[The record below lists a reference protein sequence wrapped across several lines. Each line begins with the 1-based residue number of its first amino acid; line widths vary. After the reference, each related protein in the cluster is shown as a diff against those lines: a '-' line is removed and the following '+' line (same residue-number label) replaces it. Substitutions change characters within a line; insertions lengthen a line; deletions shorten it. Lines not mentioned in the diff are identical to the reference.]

1 MGLFDSV
8 FGNLG
13 SAVVSTVGG
22 LIGNSQSSA
31 EASKNRAWQ
40 ERMSDTAH
48 QREVADLK
56 AAGLN
61 PILSANAG
69 AAVGSGA
76 TASQANP
83 FAGVPDAVN
92 SARKIDEVDK
102 VALRIKQQEADATT
116 HLQDEM
122 RQTEV
127 TKQTLNST
135 QQALNTE
142 QAGLARMNSVN
153 AILNRENIIKQG
165 EVYDAQVVRDLSQA
179 GFNSAY
185 GSKVLSDKV
194 LQDREN
200 RQGEY
205 NEKVE
210 KYTRPVRNIIDTITS
225 PIRGI
230 FHGGASY
237 NVNRSKLE

>member
-1 MGLFDSV
+1 MGFFDGIFS
-8 FGNLG
+8 GLG
-13 SAVVSTVGG
+13 SAVVSGVGG
-22 LIGNSQSSA
+22 LFGNSQSSA
-31 EASKNRAWQ
+31 EAAKNRAWQ
-40 ERMSDTAH
+40 ERMSNTSH

-61 PILSANAG
+61 PLLSANAG

-102 VALRIKQQEADATT
+102 VALRIKQQEANATT

-122 RQTEV
+122 RNTEV
-127 TKQTLNST
+127 TKQELNSS
-135 QQALNTE
+135 QQILNAE
-142 QAGLARMNSVN
+142 QAGLTRMNSVN
-153 AILNRENIIKQG
+153 AILNRANIIKQG
-165 EVYDAQVVRDLSQA
+165 EVYDAQISRDLSQA

-185 GSKVLSDKV
+185 GSKILSDKV

-200 RQGEY
+200 RQGQY
-205 NEKVE
+205 DEKVE
-210 KYTRPVRNIIDTITS
+210 KYTRPVRNVIDTLTS
-225 PIRGI
+225 PIRGL
-230 FHGGASY
+230 FRGSY
-237 NVNRSKLE
+237 NSNK

>member
-1 MGLFDSV
+1 MGIFDGIFS
-8 FGNLG
+8 GLG
-13 SAVVSTVGG
+13 SAVVSGIGG
-22 LIGNSQSSA
+22 LFGNSQSSA
-31 EASKNRAWQ
+31 EAAKNRSWQ
-40 ERMSDTAH
+40 ERMSNTAH

-61 PILSANAG
+61 PLLSANAG

-76 TASQANP
+76 TSSQANP

-122 RQTEV
+122 RTTEV
-127 TKQTLNST
+127 TKQALNSS
-135 QQALNTE
+135 QQILNAE
-142 QAGLARMNSVN
+142 QAGLTRMNSVN
-153 AILNRENIIKQG
+153 AILNRANIIKQG
-165 EVYDAQVVRDLSQA
+165 EVYDAQISRDLSQA

-185 GSKVLSDKV
+185 GSKILSDKV

-200 RQGEY
+200 RQGQY
-205 NEKVE
+205 DEKVE
-210 KYTRPVRNIIDTITS
+210 KYTRPVRNVIDTLTS
-225 PIRGI
+225 PIRGL
-230 FHGGASY
+230 FRGSY
-237 NVNRSKLE
+237 NSNK

>member
-8 FGNLG
+8 FDGLG
-13 SAVVSTVGG
+13 SAVVSGIGG
-22 LIGNSQSSA
+22 LFGNSKSSA
-31 EASKNRAWQ
+31 EAAKNRRWQ
-40 ERMSDTAH
+40 ERMSGTSH

-61 PILSANAG
+61 PLLSANAG

-102 VALRIKQQEADATT
+102 IALRIKQQEANATT

-122 RQTEV
+122 RYTEV
-127 TKQTLNST
+127 TKQALNSS
-135 QQALNTE
+135 QQILNAE
-142 QAGLARMNSVN
+142 QAGLTRMNSVN
-153 AILNRENIIKQG
+153 AILNRANIIKQG
-165 EVYDAQVVRDLSQA
+165 EVYDAQISRDLSQA

-185 GSKVLSDKV
+185 GSKILSDKV

-200 RQGEY
+200 RQGQY
-205 NEKVE
+205 DEKVE
-210 KYTRPVRNIIDTITS
+210 KYTRPVRNVIDTLTS
-225 PIRGI
+225 PIRGLL
-230 FHGGASY
+230 HGSY
-237 NVNRSKLE
+237 NLNK

>member
-8 FGNLG
+8 FSGLG
-13 SAVVSTVGG
+13 SAVVSGVGG
-22 LIGNSQSSA
+22 LFGNSSASA

-40 ERMSDTAH
+40 ERMSSTAH

-61 PILSANAG
+61 PLLSANNG
-69 AAVGSGA
+69 AAVGTGA

-83 FAGVPDAVN
+83 FVGVPDAVN

-102 VALRIKQQEADATT
+102 IALKIKQQEANATT
-116 HLQDEM
+116 SLQDEM
-122 RQTEV
+122 RTTEV
-127 TKQTLNST
+127 TKQRLNSS
-135 QQALNTE
+135 QEILNSE

-153 AILNRENIIKQG
+153 AVLNRENIIKQG
-165 EVYDAQVVRDLSQA
+165 EVYDAQIQRDLSQA

-185 GSKVLSDKV
+185 GSKILSDKV
-194 LQDREN
+194 LQDREQ

-205 NEKVE
+205 DEKVE
-210 KYTRPVRNIIDTITS
+210 KYTRPVRNVIDTLTS
-225 PIRGI
+225 PIRGL
-230 FHGGASY
+230 FHGSY
-237 NVNRSKLE
+237 NLNK

>member
-1 MGLFDSV
+1 MGLFDGV
-8 FGNLG
+8 FSGLAG
-13 SAVVSTVGG
+13 GLISGVGG
-22 LIGNSQSSA
+22 LLGNNAASK
-31 EASKNRAWQ
+31 EASANRRWQ
-40 ERMSDTAH
+40 EEMSNTAH

-61 PILSANAG
+61 PILSANNG

-76 TASQANP
+76 TASQVNP

-102 VALRIKQQEADATT
+102 EALRIKQQEADATT

-127 TKQTLNST
+127 TKQ
-135 QQALNTE
+135 ALNASQQILNAE
-142 QAGLARMNSVN
+142 QAGLTRMNSVN
-153 AILNRENIIKQG
+153 TILNRENIEKQG
-165 EVYDAQVVRDLSQA
+165 RALEASIQRDVSQA

-185 GSKVLSDKV
+185 AGKILSDKI
-194 LQDREN
+194 LTDREA

-205 NEKVE
+205 DEKVE
-210 KYTRPVRNIIDTITS
+210 KYTRPVRNVIDTLTA
-225 PIRGI
+225 PIRGLI
-230 FHGGASY
+230 HGSY
-237 NVNRSKLE
+237 NLNQ

>member
-8 FGNLG
+8 FDGLG
-13 SAVVSTVGG
+13 SAVVSGVGG
-22 LIGNSQSSA
+22 LFGNSQSSA
-31 EASKNRAWQ
+31 EASKNRKWQ
-40 ERMSDTAH
+40 ERMSSTSH

-61 PILSANAG
+61 PILSANNG
-69 AAVGSGA
+69 AAVGAGA

-127 TKQTLNST
+127 TKQVLNST
-135 QQALNTE
+135 QQVLNTE

-153 AILNRENIIKQG
+153 AFLNRENIIKQG
-165 EVYDAQVVRDLSQA
+165 EVYDAQVARDLSQA

-185 GSKVLSDKV
+185 GSKILSDKV

-210 KYTRPVRNIIDTITS
+210 KYTRPVRNVIDTLTS
-225 PIRGI
+225 PVRGL
-230 FHGGASY
+230 FHGSY
-237 NVNRSKLE
+237 NLNK